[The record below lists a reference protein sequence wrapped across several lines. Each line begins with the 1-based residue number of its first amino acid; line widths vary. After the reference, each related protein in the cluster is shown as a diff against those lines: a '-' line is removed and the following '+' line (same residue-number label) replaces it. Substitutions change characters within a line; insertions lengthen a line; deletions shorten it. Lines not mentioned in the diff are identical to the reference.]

1 MVECGVLHPGF
12 KRRYTVIECG
22 RGHSPELLGRAVK
35 QGGEQ
40 EQRDMNSRVWTAR
53 QKMALKAMGFPIWEG
68 ETPEVLA
75 SQGSMD
81 HPGDAVPAP
90 AHETADQGHAW
101 QALEGEVS
109 ACERC
114 GLCRGRSRAVP
125 GSGNRNAA
133 LMLIGEA
140 PGAEED
146 RQGLPFV
153 GRAGQ
158 LLTRMLAVIQIQREE
173 VYITNTVK
181 CRPPENRKPTPT
193 EQAACRPYLE
203 RQIHLVRPKLLVA
216 LGGVAAQALLQTEQ
230 TIGRLRGEMH
240 AYRLAGMSESL
251 PLIATYHP
259 AFLLRSPQ
267 YKKDARADLDRIR
280 AFLDGVS

>member
-1 MVECGVLHPGF
+1 M
-12 KRRYTVIECG
+12 
-22 RGHSPELLGRAVK
+22 S
-35 QGGEQ
+35 
-40 EQRDMNSRVWTAR
+40 NRVWTAR
-53 QKMALKAMGFPIWEG
+53 QKMALRAMGFPVWER
-68 ETPEVLA
+68 ETPEVRA
-75 SQGSMD
+75 IEDNRD
-81 HPGDAVPAP
+81 HPGGTVSAP
-90 AHETADQGHAW
+90 AFETIDHEYVW

-109 ACERC
+109 DCERC

-125 GSGNRNAA
+125 GSGNCHAA

-146 RQGLPFV
+146 RHGLPFV

-203 RQIHLVRPKLLVA
+203 RQIHMVQPRLLVA
-216 LGGVAAQALLQTEQ
+216 LGGVAAQALLQTDQ
-230 TIGRLRGEMH
+230 TIGRLRGEIH
-240 AYRLAGMSESL
+240 TCRLAAMSQAL

-267 YKKDARADLDRIR
+267 YKKDARTDLDRIR
-280 AFLDGVS
+280 AVLDGAS

>member
-1 MVECGVLHPGF
+1 M
-12 KRRYTVIECG
+12 
-22 RGHSPELLGRAVK
+22 SN
-35 QGGEQ
+35 Q
-40 EQRDMNSRVWTAR
+40 VWTAR
-53 QKMALKAMGFPIWEG
+53 QKMALRAMGFPVWER
-68 ETPEVLA
+68 ETPEVRA
-75 SQGSMD
+75 IEGSRD

-90 AHETADQGHAW
+90 ACETADQEHAW

-109 ACERC
+109 DCERC

-125 GSGNRNAA
+125 GSGNRHAA

-146 RQGLPFV
+146 RHGLPFV

-193 EQAACRPYLE
+193 EQAACRAYLE
-203 RQIHLVRPKLLVA
+203 RQIHLVSPRLLVA
-216 LGGVAAQALLQTEQ
+216 LGGVAAQALLQTDQ
-230 TIGRLRGEMH
+230 TIGRLRGAIH
-240 AYRLAGMSESL
+240 TYRLATLPESL
-251 PLIATYHP
+251 PVIATYHP

-280 AFLDGVS
+280 AFLDGSS

>member
-1 MVECGVLHPGF
+1 
-12 KRRYTVIECG
+12 
-22 RGHSPELLGRAVK
+22 
-35 QGGEQ
+35 
-40 EQRDMNSRVWTAR
+40 MNNRVWTAR
-53 QKMALKAMGFPIWEG
+53 QKMALEAMGFPVWER
-68 ETPEVLA
+68 ETPEVLV
-75 SQGSMD
+75 SQGNRGD
-81 HPGDAVPAP
+81 PGDAMPVPAR
-90 AHETADQGHAW
+90 ETAADREHAW

-109 ACERC
+109 GCERC

-125 GSGNRNAA
+125 GSGNRTAA

-146 RQGLPFV
+146 RHGLPFV

-181 CRPPENRKPTPT
+181 CRPPENRKPSPT

-203 RQIHLVRPKLLVA
+203 RQIQLVSPRLLVA
-216 LGGVAAQALLQTEQ
+216 LGGVAAQALLQTDQ
-230 TIGRLRGEMH
+230 TIGRLRGEIH
-240 AYRLAGMSESL
+240 TCRLAAMSQAL

-267 YKKDARADLDRIR
+267 YKKDARTDLDRIR
-280 AFLDGVS
+280 AVLDGAS

>member
-1 MVECGVLHPGF
+1 MPL
-12 KRRYTVIECG
+12 R
-22 RGHSPELLGRAVK
+22 
-35 QGGEQ
+35 
-40 EQRDMNSRVWTAR
+40 
-53 QKMALKAMGFPIWEG
+53 EG
-68 ETPEVLA
+68 EPFLENA
-75 SQGSMD
+75 S
-81 HPGDAVPAP
+81 PV
-90 AHETADQGHAW
+90 AHDQADQE
-101 QALEGEVS
+101 ALWRQLEEEVRG
-109 ACERC
+109 CTRC
-114 GLCRGRSRAVP
+114 GLCRGRSQTVF
-125 GSGNRNAA
+125 GSGNRHAE

-146 RQGLPFV
+146 RQGQPFV

-158 LLTRMLAVIQIQREE
+158 LLTRMLTVIHIQREE

-193 EQAACRPYLE
+193 EQAACRSYLE
-203 RQIHLVRPKLLVA
+203 RQIALVRPKLLVA

-230 TIGRLRGEMH
+230 TISRLRGEIH
-240 AYRLAGMSESL
+240 AYHLARLPASL

-280 AFLDGVS
+280 AFLDEAS